1 MSTCLRGGLE
11 GYGCVRRSPRYRSIH
26 LPSLFFPAGTNNRT
40 HTQLTKYATDFI
52 PCAISNVE
60 RSSEG
65 LLKPDSC
72 GALKT
77 FANWFQ
83 RTATSSKKAVQVE
96 KYLKNDKT
104 ATHSARLMILVLIC
118 RDECG
123 RSEAI
128 PPTLQPETAFPNLSK
143 HKQQRLLIGW
153 LICGVYVTW
162 RSKLCQ

>member
-1 MSTCLRGGLE
+1 MVAPVDRLDTDQFTFLA
-11 GYGCVRRSPRYRSIH
+11 
-26 LPSLFFPAGTNNRT
+26 FFSAGASNRT

-77 FANWFQ
+77 LANWFQ

-104 ATHSARLMILVLIC
+104 ATHSARQMILVLIVEMNVAEVKLYRQRCSLKRPFLTC
-118 RDECG
+118 RNTNNSG
-123 RSEAI
+123 S
-128 PPTLQPETAFPNLSK
+128 
-143 HKQQRLLIGW
+143 
-153 LICGVYVTW
+153 
-162 RSKLCQ
+162 